1 MVIYSDMN
9 VHKISEQV
17 LRMVMELQL
26 WLAAAMAAIVTVT
39 VRLTVFGPDCNL
51 LVVGVTFLSAFGVIY
66 LVMKIIRCI
75 LDRR

>member
-1 MVIYSDMN
+1 MEVRKN
-9 VHKISEQV
+9 TEQV
-17 LRMVMELQL
+17 LWMVMGMPARV
-26 WLAAAMAAIVTVT
+26 AAAVAVIVTLT

-51 LVVGVTFLSAFGVIY
+51 LVVGVTFLSSFGVIY